1 MSARI
6 LSMML
11 ITLVLFGSCST
22 LHRPAIVVVETP
34 RSLDDLLQEYKKLG
48 LPLPPK
54 DAKLVYIKYP
64 DFVVQM
70 VFVWKPASAK
80 EYAIALEGTRQ
91 HEWKFRTP
99 EFRPDPKVVGD
110 SVPEHCLVLALQCH
124 HRGWDDLARHLLVFA
139 ENESVNSL
147 HRQLIWEAWN
157 YWWEKVTEP
166 DIDRAPVAKRLHE
179 IQIMLGARDYARSYL
194 KGLDAALIPSQAK
207 PGTIEALIDD
217 LVDYVGTK
225 PDERYNRIANLGFE
239 AVPQLI
245 DHLNDERLTRSTM
258 QGPFPLDTAHV
269 YVGDVV
275 SDLLYDLAGP
285 AMRRQPGRI
294 YRPEK
299 AEVQKWWETA
309 RDLGEEAY
317 LLRCVLP
324 PLDQL
329 ISSERSVNIPA
340 ARLIGVKYPKHL
352 PSLYRN
358 VLENRPDQNTWELS
372 EIVMKAAIPA
382 EEKLDLLAL
391 AVRHKDSWHRLP
403 ALHCLS
409 KLDKQL
415 FAKLLAAAIDELP
428 KDRSNR
434 GVWIAHLVMET
445 DDARAWQAL
454 EKAVARASPAFKMEL
469 LDLHDS
475 SKEVRHRSKRLHLL
489 TPYLDDATV
498 YDPGVSN
505 RKIEVRDFVAMKI
518 ADLIGIDVEREER
531 TPEDWAKVRNQVRK
545 ALEREPAKEAKQ

>member
-1 MSARI
+1 M
-6 LSMML
+6 
-11 ITLVLFGSCST
+11 
-22 LHRPAIVVVETP
+22 
-34 RSLDDLLQEYKKLG
+34 
-48 LPLPPK
+48 
-54 DAKLVYIKYP
+54 
-64 DFVVQM
+64 
-70 VFVWKPASAK
+70 
-80 EYAIALEGTRQ
+80 
-91 HEWKFRTP
+91 
-99 EFRPDPKVVGD
+99 
-110 SVPEHCLVLALQCH
+110 
-124 HRGWDDLARHLLVFA
+124 
-139 ENESVNSL
+139 
-147 HRQLIWEAWN
+147 
-157 YWWEKVTEP
+157 
-166 DIDRAPVAKRLHE
+166 
-179 IQIMLGARDYARSYL
+179 
-194 KGLDAALIPSQAK
+194 IPSQAK

-245 DHLNDERLTRSTM
+245 DHLDDERLTRSTM
-258 QGPFPLDTAHV
+258 QGPFPLEMTNL

-275 SDLLYDLAGP
+275 GDLLYDLAGP
-285 AMRRQPGRI
+285 AMRRPGLPGRI

-317 LLRCVLP
+317 LLRYVLP
-324 PLDQL
+324 PLHKPIPPEL
-329 ISSERSVNIPA
+329 SVNIPA

-358 VLENRPDQNTWELS
+358 VLENRPDYNTWELS
-372 EIVMKAAIPA
+372 EIVMKAAIPV

-391 AVRHKDSWHRLP
+391 AARHKDSWHRLP

-454 EKAVARASPAFKMEL
+454 EKAVARASPALQMEL

-489 TPYLDDATV
+489 TPYLDDSTV

-518 ADLIGIDVEREER
+518 ADLIGIAVEREER
-531 TPEDWAKVRNQVRK
+531 TPEERAKIRNQVRE
-545 ALEREPAKEAKQ
+545 ALESEPAKETKQ